1 MCRVIFIL
9 FYFLRTSSARR
20 GEGGGAL
27 PDFCFCFFPCS
38 ADHKRDWPPCK
49 VVFQGSSRYTFFF
62 GTDGY
67 GFQEPRIQMVRG
79 CYGFHIIA
87 VGTWTVPIETRFA
100 AVRFTVPG

>member
-1 MCRVIFIL
+1 MSRDF
-9 FYFLRTSSARR
+9 FYFFLFSPNEQRAP
-20 GEGGGAL
+20 GGGGGRRCQT
-27 PDFCFCFFPCS
+27 FFFFFPCS